1 MKCGHGRFRSNDGSP
16 GTRALDRITR
26 RGFTLIELLVVILII
41 LLVSAVAL
49 PTVIP
54 AITHRQVSEA
64 ARILQ
69 AALVGARDVAINTGA
84 PAGIRLLPDPV
95 YVPQVTQTLDGQQG
109 LMIDPSKILAANRFI
124 PIQLAPDYSEGF
136 VNLDS
141 PNSGPPAFTAT
152 FPYPGTPSGQVYP
165 TTTKAMLYLEQAVY
179 TNGGA
184 TSPPV
189 INTPTS
195 WYWNVR
201 IGDKIQIN
209 NSGIYYTV
217 VGPMTIPNVD
227 LFVNVG
233 PPGTTPP
240 LGYTATP
247 TGVSV
252 PPYSPEFLF
261 LVNGQDD
268 NHDGFIDNGFDGI
281 DNDGDGNIDQVLV
294 GGLSEWVET
303 ETWKSTFASPAGN
316 YVGTNLPYSI
326 TRRPVPA
333 PGSRETPLPSNVVI
347 DLTTWNPQ
355 FFTAQAIAAGITNIS
370 YVSER
375 SRLPVDPNTGYVD
388 ILLNPNGTVVP
399 TTEYSSPTSA
409 GMGSAFYHFWLSER
423 SDLFDPQM
431 QAPAGVPYLLPMV
444 SDLNNSYP
452 NPNDNFK
459 PRALSGER
467 RLVTLFART
476 GQIVT
481 NQIETFNGTAPS
493 LPFLGAQQGTRGDS
507 R

>member
-1 MKCGHGRFRSNDGSP
+1 
-16 GTRALDRITR
+16 
-26 RGFTLIELLVVILII
+26 
-41 LLVSAVAL
+41 
-49 PTVIP
+49 
-54 AITHRQVSEA
+54 
-64 ARILQ
+64 
-69 AALVGARDVAINTGA
+69 
-84 PAGIRLLPDPV
+84 
-95 YVPQVTQTLDGQQG
+95 
-109 LMIDPSKILAANRFI
+109 
-124 PIQLAPDYSEGF
+124 
-136 VNLDS
+136 
-141 PNSGPPAFTAT
+141 
-152 FPYPGTPSGQVYP
+152 VYP
-165 TTTKAMLYLEQAVY
+165 STTKAMLYLEEAVY
-179 TNGGA
+179 TNS
-184 TSPPV
+184 TVLNPP
-189 INTPTS
+189 INPPTS

-201 IGDKIQIN
+201 IGDKIRIN
-209 NSGIYYTV
+209 NSGIFYTV
-217 VGPMTIPNVD
+217 VGPMTIPNAD

-233 PPGTTPP
+233 PPGTVPQ
-240 LGYTATP
+240 LAYTTTQ

-252 PPYSPEFLF
+252 PQYNPEFLF
-261 LVNGQDD
+261 LVNGLDD
-268 NHDGFIDNGFDGI
+268 NHDGFIDNGFDGV
-281 DNDGDGNIDQVLV
+281 DNDGDGNVDEVLV
-294 GGLSEWVET
+294 GGLSEWLTPNGTPIET
-303 ETWKSTFASPAGN
+303 ETWQSAFATPAGN

-333 PGSRETPLPSNVVI
+333 PGARETPLPSNVVV

-355 FFTAQAIAAGITNIS
+355 YFIIQAQNQGVTNFP

-375 SRLPVDPNTGYVD
+375 SRLPVDPYMGYVD

-399 TTEYSSPTSA
+399 TTEYSSLSSA

-444 SDLNNSYP
+444 SDLNNNYP

-481 NQIETFNGTAPS
+481 NQIETFNGTTPS
-493 LPFLGAQQGTRGDS
+493 WPFLLPQQGTRGDS

>member
-95 YVPQVTQTLDGQQG
+95 FVQQMTQTIAGQQV
-109 LMIDPSKILAANRFI
+109 LVIDPSKILAANRFI
-124 PIQLAPDYSEGF
+124 PIQLAPDYSEGRVTWWTQVAGPLF
-136 VNLDS
+136 TRRLSYNLGS
-141 PNSGPPAFTAT
+141 PPNG
-152 FPYPGTPSGQVYP
+152 GVYP
-165 TTTKAMLYLEQAVY
+165 VGTGVSVIIQSYD
-179 TNGGA
+179 TNGL
-184 TSPPV
+184 PNP
-189 INTPTS
+189 PTS

-201 IGDKIQIN
+201 VGDKLQIN
-209 NSGIYYTV
+209 NTGPYLTV
-217 VGPMTIPNVD
+217 VGPMDVVNSE
-227 LFVNVG
+227 LFVNID
-233 PPGTTPP
+233 PTLAAPLQLANNTPI
-240 LGYTATP
+240 
-247 TGVSV
+247 
-252 PPYSPEFLF
+252 EFLF
-261 LVNGQDD
+261 VVNGVDD
-268 NHDGFIDNGFDGI
+268 NHDGFIDNGWDGI
-281 DNDGDGNIDQVLV
+281 DNDGDGYIDNIVSPNPNL
-294 GGLSEWVET
+294 LSGEWIEVEGRP
-303 ETWKSTFASPAGN
+303 STFSSAP
-316 YVGTNLPYSI
+316 TNVPYSI
-326 TRRPVPA
+326 TRRPTPS